1 MQFLVQW
8 ANGSFQILTGEQ
20 LRKELDEY
28 KKSPPRL
35 YKLVTN
41 CNPERL
47 YVSWAKDSWILYD
60 IYRNHVEI

>member
-41 CNPERL
+41 CNPERI

-60 IYRNHVEI
+60 IYRNPIEI